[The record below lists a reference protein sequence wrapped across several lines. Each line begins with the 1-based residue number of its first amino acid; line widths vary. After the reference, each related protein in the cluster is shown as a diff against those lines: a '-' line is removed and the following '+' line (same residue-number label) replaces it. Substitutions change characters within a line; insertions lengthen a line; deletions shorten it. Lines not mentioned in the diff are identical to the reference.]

1 MNSRNIFNQEQ
12 NKAKASF
19 EKLKNN
25 FILKKIFN
33 YMKKK
38 KTLMIMKYNKKL
50 QKRLN
55 LNIEDYKEFSQQYS
69 SIEIEIKLVDNK
81 YGKFINIPDEQE
93 EYYHIYFDN
102 SKEEIK
108 RNVTIV
114 NEKVKT
120 IRIKIDYQVKSL
132 NKLFYSCEYI
142 NSIIFKKFN
151 RINVTDISYIFSG
164 CILLKELNLSNINT
178 DNVIYIYDM
187 FKGCSS
193 LLSLDCQSE
202 LIKKEYEI
210 LFK

>member
-1 MNSRNIFNQEQ
+1 MNSRNIFNQEEQ

-50 QKRLN
+50 QKRIN
-55 LNIEDYKEFSQQYS
+55 LNINDYKEFSQQYS

-81 YGKFINIPDEQE
+81 YGKFINIPDEQK

-108 RNVTIV
+108 RNVTKV

-142 NSIIFKKFN
+142 NSIIFKKFC
-151 RINVTDISYIFSG
+151 RINITDMSYIFYNCSS
-164 CILLKELNLSNINT
+164 LKELNLSNFNT
-178 DNVIYIYDM
+178 NEVTNMSGM
-187 FKGCSS
+187 FIDCSS
-193 LLSLDCQSE
+193 L
-202 LIKKEYEI
+202 K
-210 LFK
+210 